1 MGLEDNNKTLS
12 KKDIDKLREV
22 YNNPNISDD
31 YLKVDV
37 LNIMKYEGISKE
49 KAISNI
55 IKLLS

>member
-1 MGLEDNNKTLS
+1 MVLEDNNKTLS
-12 KKDIDKLREV
+12 KKDIDKLREA
-22 YNNPNISDD
+22 YNNPNISED
-31 YLKVDV
+31 YLKGDV